1 LILGGNPP
9 GNSRND
15 EERILNC
22 NELTLRSN
30 FLRPGIF
37 AFAFCMLLG
46 LAAGS
51 QRAAAQTETV
61 LYAFCSQPYCA
72 DGTTPDATLVMDSAG
87 NLYGAA
93 AGGSSQFYGGVVF
106 EVNSKNE
113 EESLVYDFAA
123 IPQGVAPNGALA
135 RDTSGNLYGTTAGG
149 GYDVGKCKK
158 FYGCGV
164 LYKLLEGSE
173 QVLYTFLGGS
183 DGQEPNG
190 GLILDANGN
199 IYGTTYRG
207 GGNAARPG
215 TVFEVS
221 PSGVETILHRFAAYK
236 GDGRLPSGGLVMDK
250 KGNLYGTTSEGGVD
264 GFYGP
269 GLECY
274 EQCGTVF
281 EVTAAGVEKTLYS
294 FRGSKLKD
302 GASPFDSL
310 ILDKKGNLYGTTY
323 AGGLYGYGTIF
334 ELTTAGVEKV
344 LYSFVGQPDAGNP
357 VGRLLL
363 DAKGNLYG
371 TTSFGGTFGVGAVFE
386 LSASGKESVLY
397 SFTGGTDG
405 ASPFDGLVM
414 DAAGNLYG
422 TTEIGGNF
430 GNSCPE
436 GCGVVFKVVP

>member
-1 LILGGNPP
+1 ML
-9 GNSRND
+9 NS
-15 EERILNC
+15 
-22 NELTLRSN
+22 NESKTLQANSLQSR
-30 FLRPGIF
+30 FLRPGF
-37 AFAFCMLLG
+37 LRLGLLAFAVCVG
-46 LAAGS
+46 LAAS
-51 QRAAAQTETV
+51 PQVAAAQTETV
-61 LYAFCSQPYCA
+61 LYSFCSQLYCA
-72 DGTTPDATLVMDSAG
+72 DGTTPDATLVMDSEG

-93 AGGSSQFYGGVVF
+93 AGGNSKFYAGVVF
-106 EVNSKNE
+106 EVSSKDE
-113 EESLVYDFAA
+113 QESLVYDFAA

-135 RDTSGNLYGTTAGG
+135 RDASGSLYGTTAGG
-149 GYDVGKCKK
+149 GYDVGKCTK

-164 LYKLLEGSE
+164 LYKLSGDTE
-173 QVLYTFLGGS
+173 QVLYTFLGGL

-199 IYGTTYRG
+199 LYGTTYRG
-207 GGNAARPG
+207 GGNGARPG

-221 PSGVETILHRFAAYK
+221 PSGVETVLHRFAAYK
-236 GDGRLPSGGLVMDK
+236 GDGKLPTAGLLMDS
-250 KGNLYGTTSEGGVD
+250 KGNLYGTTSEGGID

-281 EVTAAGVEKTLYS
+281 EVTAGVEKTVYS
-294 FRGSKLKD
+294 FKGSKLKD
-302 GASPFDSL
+302 GASPFGSL
-310 ILDKKGNLYGTTY
+310 IMDKKGNIYGTTY
-323 AGGLYGYGTIF
+323 AGGAYGYGTIF

-344 LYSFVGQPDAGNP
+344 LYSFAGQPDAGNP
-357 VGRLLL
+357 VGRVLL
-363 DAKGNLYG
+363 DTKGNLYG
-371 TTSFGGTFGVGAVFE
+371 TTSFGGKFGVGAVFE
-386 LSASGKESVLY
+386 LSAAGKEKVLY

-430 GNSCPE
+430 GTSCPE

>member
-1 LILGGNPP
+1 
-9 GNSRND
+9 
-15 EERILNC
+15 LNC
-22 NELTLRSN
+22 NELSTLRSN
-30 FLRPGIF
+30 SLRQRFLRLGF
-37 AFAFCMLLG
+37 SAVAFCVLLG
-46 LAAGS
+46 LAARP
-51 QRAAAQTETV
+51 QKAVAQTETV

-72 DGTTPDATLVMDSAG
+72 DGTTPDATLVMDNEG

-93 AGGSSQFYGGVVF
+93 AGGNSKFYAGVVF
-106 EVNSKNE
+106 EVNSKDE
-113 EESLVYDFAA
+113 QESLVYDFAA

-135 RDTSGNLYGTTAGG
+135 RD
-149 GYDVGKCKK
+149 
-158 FYGCGV
+158 
-164 LYKLLEGSE
+164 
-173 QVLYTFLGGS
+173 
-183 DGQEPNG
+183 
-190 GLILDANGN
+190 ANGN

-207 GGNAARPG
+207 GGNGARPG

-221 PSGVETILHRFAAYK
+221 PSGVETVLHRFAAYK
-236 GDGRLPSGGLVMDK
+236 GDGKLPSAGLVMDK

-294 FRGSKLKD
+294 FKGSKLKD
-302 GASPFDSL
+302 GASPFGSL
-310 ILDKKGNLYGTTY
+310 IMDKKGNLYGTTY
-323 AGGLYGYGTIF
+323 AGGVYGYGTIF

-363 DAKGNLYG
+363 DTKGNLYG

-397 SFTGGTDG
+397 SFAGGADG

-430 GNSCPE
+430 GTSCPE
-436 GCGVVFKVVP
+436 GCGVVFKVAP